1 MKTIFSRKIPFVKQN
16 DSEDC
21 GIACLVMVFRFLVGY
36 INYDTVYKL
45 CDFSHEGMSVKSIM
59 NAARQLD
66 LEGKAFYARSEFLN
80 SKTKMPLIAW
90 IKGNHYVVIY
100 SILARNKQLYIRV
113 ADPSFGLKEYSLN
126 EFSKLWMGENEK
138 GILIFI
144 EKTIKSS
151 SHIEDKKSLK
161 EGIVRL
167 KGYFSSNKKSI
178 VYLSLAFL
186 VILLIQLIL
195 PFLTQKIVDEGIIKK
210 QINYIWIVL
219 AAQMTLIV
227 SKCLVEISRAQ
238 ITLYLSSKISLELIT
253 QYLKKLFKLPMSFFS
268 RRTMG
273 DLIQRMEDHS
283 RIVTFLSTDTVSI
296 SVSIIG
302 FVVSSLV
309 MLYYSLFIF
318 IVYMISVVIYGIW
331 TALFL
336 GKRKQLDYEYFEQ
349 RSLQTSQMY
358 QLFDGIGEIKLQGC
372 SRKRSSEFE
381 NIYSEG
387 LRLGIKRLSIF
398 QTNRIGA
405 TFINQGRDVVITVIT
420 SVLVIKGYLT
430 LGALLAIQYV
440 MGQMDSPVDQ
450 IVNFAYKWQ
459 DLIIGLKRI
468 NMVYDENNET
478 DKSSIP
484 MKLTEAP
491 QDIKINNLSYKYNK
505 YDNNYVLHNISFTL
519 VHNKVTAIVGLSG
532 SGKTTL
538 LKLLLGFDKLT
549 EGNIMVGNLNLENIN
564 IEDWRKNCGVVMQD
578 GYIFSD
584 TIENNIAISDDAVI
598 DSAKIRDSAKLSCID
613 DIIEDLPRQY
623 KTKMGKEGRGFSKG
637 QKQRILISRIMYK
650 NPQYIFLDEATNSL
664 DSQTEKNITDKLQH
678 LFKNKTVMVI
688 AHRMSTV
695 RNADKIIVLE
705 KGEIVEEGC
714 HKDLMAQKGKY
725 YELVSNQIGVE

>member
-1 MKTIFSRKIPFVKQN
+1 MIKHRLKAFQMPFEHSASKPQKMA
-16 DSEDC
+16 E
-21 GIACLVMVFRFLVGY
+21 IAHFVLKNCTFRFRDY
-36 INYDTVYKL
+36 ISN
-45 CDFSHEGMSVKSIM
+45 
-59 NAARQLD
+59 N
-66 LEGKAFYARSEFLN
+66 
-80 SKTKMPLIAW
+80 
-90 IKGNHYVVIY
+90 
-100 SILARNKQLYIRV
+100 
-113 ADPSFGLKEYSLN
+113 
-126 EFSKLWMGENEK
+126 
-138 GILIFI
+138 
-144 EKTIKSS
+144 
-151 SHIEDKKSLK
+151 KKSL
-161 EGIVRL
+161 
-167 KGYFSSNKKSI
+167 
-178 VYLSLAFL
+178 VYLLLAFL
-186 VILLIQLIL
+186 AILLIQFIL
-195 PFLTQKIVDEGIIKK
+195 PFLTQKIVDEGIIKR

-219 AAQMTLIV
+219 VAQMTLIV

-238 ITLYLSSKISLELIT
+238 ITLYLSSKISIELIT
-253 QYLKKLFKLPMSFFS
+253 QYLEKLFKLPMSFFS

-318 IVYMISVVIYGIW
+318 IVYMISVVTYSIW

-387 LRLGIKRLSIF
+387 LHLGIKRLSIF
-398 QTNRIGA
+398 QINRIGA

-450 IVNFAYKWQ
+450 IVNFVYKWQ

-468 NMVYDENNET
+468 NMVYDEKNET
-478 DKSSIP
+478 NKSSIP
-484 MKLTEAP
+484 MKLTEVP

-505 YDNNYVLHNISFTL
+505 YDKDYALHNISFTL

-598 DSAKIRDSAKLSCID
+598 DSVKMRDAAKLSCID
-613 DIIEDLPRQY
+613 GIIEDLPHQY
-623 KTKMGKEGRGFSKG
+623 KTKIGKEGRGFSKG

-664 DSQTEKNITDKLQH
+664 DSHTEKLITDKLQH

-688 AHRMSTV
+688 AHRMSTI

-714 HKDLMAQKGKY
+714 HKELMAQKGKY